1 MIPLGA
7 AESIRSCRWAL
18 FEGRSH
24 SEDEGMAN
32 TRSTRKA
39 EPGYKGRSTA
49 PVGDGTASEPVPDR
63 PRSEE
68 PPAASVRRRK
78 VRAEP
83 SRYAKRSAHLPHL
96 GDEVDH
102 DILDEMEI
110 LRADSPQTRRR

>member
-1 MIPLGA
+1 M
-7 AESIRSCRWAL
+7 
-18 FEGRSH
+18 
-24 SEDEGMAN
+24 
-32 TRSTRKA
+32 KA

-49 PVGDGTASEPVPDR
+49 PVGDGKPSEPVPDR
-63 PRSEE
+63 TPSE
-68 PPAASVRRRK
+68 PPSASVRRRK

-96 GDEVDH
+96 GDEIDH